1 MIKNLR
7 IELFLFLLVV
17 AMLIAPI
24 NIDFFI
30 YSHLYDFIQLET
42 HSVVI
47 HEKEQ
52 FHFVESKLVPGPVGF
67 WPVLIDINTE
77 RVILKNIFEQITNLG
92 SSVWYYFIIVFVFFV
107 LPILK
112 KFNIFTTN
120 ARKKILDSAKF
131 SLFYLL
137 LTSLLTQILKIIFG
151 RARPNY
157 TDFQNNLNL
166 EFFTINPQYHSFPSG
181 HSSTI
186 FCVVIILG
194 VLFPKL
200 KYFFYISGL
209 LVAVSRVLVGA
220 HFVTDIF
227 AGLIVAIITYKILKT
242 LKNFFNKFDLG
253 NIEKI
258 KFPNNDVFYNSLV
271 VFFVLGIF
279 VSVSPLIDVAI
290 SNIFYL
296 GDKQF
301 YLQKTNYITVF
312 FRKIYLPF
320 LLVYVLFLTIFSR
333 LYIVKKIFF
342 NSVFHIKEIAFI
354 WFASAL
360 TILFVVNFLLK
371 DLWGRSRPNDL
382 AFFEGDFLFTAWFTP
397 MNFCKSNCSF
407 VSGDASVGFLLIVLF
422 FLTKNIWF
430 FYISLFSGSVLGL
443 IRISEGGH
451 FFSDIIFAQIIVTV
465 TLLISFILFKK
476 NYDK

>member
-1 MIKNLR
+1 
-7 IELFLFLLVV
+7 
-17 AMLIAPI
+17 MLIAPI

-166 EFFTINPQYHSFPSG
+166 
-181 HSSTI
+181 
-186 FCVVIILG
+186 
-194 VLFPKL
+194 
-200 KYFFYISGL
+200 
-209 LVAVSRVLVGA
+209 
-220 HFVTDIF
+220 
-227 AGLIVAIITYKILKT
+227 
-242 LKNFFNKFDLG
+242 
-253 NIEKI
+253 
-258 KFPNNDVFYNSLV
+258 
-271 VFFVLGIF
+271 
-279 VSVSPLIDVAI
+279 
-290 SNIFYL
+290 
-296 GDKQF
+296 
-301 YLQKTNYITVF
+301 
-312 FRKIYLPF
+312 
-320 LLVYVLFLTIFSR
+320 
-333 LYIVKKIFF
+333 
-342 NSVFHIKEIAFI
+342 
-354 WFASAL
+354 
-360 TILFVVNFLLK
+360 
-371 DLWGRSRPNDL
+371 
-382 AFFEGDFLFTAWFTP
+382 
-397 MNFCKSNCSF
+397 
-407 VSGDASVGFLLIVLF
+407 
-422 FLTKNIWF
+422 
-430 FYISLFSGSVLGL
+430 
-443 IRISEGGH
+443 
-451 FFSDIIFAQIIVTV
+451 
-465 TLLISFILFKK
+465 
-476 NYDK
+476 